1 MKNILF
7 ATRKSNGVPM
17 LKSTLP
23 IILFSMFPGVASI
36 AATESATP
44 ENPLVSMVTQQNKK
58 VSGVVYDTN
67 GDPAIGANV
76 IVKGT
81 TNGTITDM
89 DGKYTLEVPANAIL
103 QISYIGYNTQEI
115 PVGNKTTINV
125 NLKEDTQALDEVV
138 VVAYGTQKARSV
150 TGAMSKLDASELS
163 DMPVS
168 QIGEKLQG
176 KFSGVQI
183 NQANGE
189 PNGGLVIR
197 VRGAASING
206 GNEPLVVIDGFPT
219 TSGLASISPDEIENI
234 TVLKDAASASLY
246 GSRAANGVILV
257 TTKSAKGVSAGK
269 PRIDFSA
276 YFGIDKV
283 SNQGRP
289 DLMNAQ
295 EFAQFKKEYYE
306 DQALYEGY
314 TGGVPECYQNPQAV
328 GKGTDWFD
336 VLLQDA
342 ITQNYNLGLSAAGE
356 KFKSAVNI
364 NYNAKEGVI
373 LNTYS
378 NRFAARANN
387 VYEASDRVSFGLN
400 VSGSYTI
407 GQLTDG
413 LGGGR
418 NIIGSAMLMDPQ
430 LKYKNDDG
438 TYPIAYTQPGMFAN
452 ANYYLVLTQRQNPS
466 KTLRGTVNAYTGI
479 KIIDGLKYR
488 LSANADLENNSR
500 SNWIPST
507 ANGGMFSAPPQPAK
521 GSYHTSN
528 YVNWLLENTLTYN
541 KTIANDHNLDILVGY
556 TTQKNTQENARI
568 DASDYPDDEL
578 PWFGTAIT
586 RTGNSDADKWG
597 SWAMISYLGR
607 LNYDYKEKYILSVAF
622 RRDGCSRFGSNA
634 KFANFPSVS
643 VGWIASDEPFMEKY
657 DKVSHLK
664 LRGSYGLVGN
674 YNIGNYT
681 YLASVGSYNYV
692 TDGAI
697 TAGRALS
704 RIGNNELTWET
715 TKQMD
720 FGVDLGLFNDR
731 VFLVYDY
738 YRKYT
743 DGLLYQIDIPYSS
756 GFSDIQSNIGEFH
769 FWGHEISLETKNMVG
784 AFKWNTKIN
793 VSIDRNKA
801 AKLGTNDT
809 PIGGNQNQED
819 YNRTAVGKPLGMFYG
834 YIYDGVFMTEAEYE
848 AGPKH
853 ASSMVGTVRMKD
865 LNGDNKIDMDDRTF
879 IGNPNPDFTFGITNE
894 FSWRDFDASLLLTGS
909 VGNDIIDG
917 TLEWTENID
926 GVFNVLKG
934 VANRWRS
941 LDNPGD
947 GQVPRT
953 RTGTTELFRYNN
965 SRWVSNGSYLRVK
978 NLTIGYTVPIKK
990 NPYIKG
996 LRVYASGQNLL
1007 TWTGYKGMNPEVSS
1021 RGASGLYQ
1029 GVDITAYPVA
1039 RTFSLGVN
1047 VKF

>member
-466 KTLRGTVNAYTGI
+466 KTLRGTVNAYTDI

-607 LNYDYKEKYILSVAF
+607 LNYDYKEKYILSVP
-622 RRDGCSRFGSNA
+622 D
-634 KFANFPSVS
+634 SVRTQNS
-643 VGWIASDEPFMEKY
+643 PTSHPF
-657 DKVSHLK
+657 L
-664 LRGSYGLVGN
+664 
-674 YNIGNYT
+674 
-681 YLASVGSYNYV
+681 
-692 TDGAI
+692 
-697 TAGRALS
+697 
-704 RIGNNELTWET
+704 
-715 TKQMD
+715 
-720 FGVDLGLFNDR
+720 
-731 VFLVYDY
+731 
-738 YRKYT
+738 
-743 DGLLYQIDIPYSS
+743 
-756 GFSDIQSNIGEFH
+756 
-769 FWGHEISLETKNMVG
+769 
-784 AFKWNTKIN
+784 
-793 VSIDRNKA
+793 
-801 AKLGTNDT
+801 
-809 PIGGNQNQED
+809 
-819 YNRTAVGKPLGMFYG
+819 
-834 YIYDGVFMTEAEYE
+834 
-848 AGPKH
+848 
-853 ASSMVGTVRMKD
+853 
-865 LNGDNKIDMDDRTF
+865 
-879 IGNPNPDFTFGITNE
+879 
-894 FSWRDFDASLLLTGS
+894 
-909 VGNDIIDG
+909 
-917 TLEWTENID
+917 
-926 GVFNVLKG
+926 
-934 VANRWRS
+934 
-941 LDNPGD
+941 
-947 GQVPRT
+947 
-953 RTGTTELFRYNN
+953 
-965 SRWVSNGSYLRVK
+965 
-978 NLTIGYTVPIKK
+978 
-990 NPYIKG
+990 
-996 LRVYASGQNLL
+996 
-1007 TWTGYKGMNPEVSS
+1007 
-1021 RGASGLYQ
+1021 
-1029 GVDITAYPVA
+1029 
-1039 RTFSLGVN
+1039 
-1047 VKF
+1047 

>member
-23 IILFSMFPGVASI
+23 IILFSMFPGIASI
-36 AATESATP
+36 AAMESATP
-44 ENPLVSMVTQQNKK
+44 DNPLVSMVTQQNKK

-400 VSGSYTI
+400 VSGSYII

-466 KTLRGTVNAYTGI
+466 KTLRGTVNAYTDI

-556 TTQKNTQENARI
+556 TTQKTHR
-568 DASDYPDDEL
+568 
-578 PWFGTAIT
+578 
-586 RTGNSDADKWG
+586 RTPESTPLTIR
-597 SWAMISYLGR
+597 MM
-607 LNYDYKEKYILSVAF
+607 
-622 RRDGCSRFGSNA
+622 
-634 KFANFPSVS
+634 NF
-643 VGWIASDEPFMEKY
+643 
-657 DKVSHLK
+657 
-664 LRGSYGLVGN
+664 
-674 YNIGNYT
+674 
-681 YLASVGSYNYV
+681 
-692 TDGAI
+692 
-697 TAGRALS
+697 
-704 RIGNNELTWET
+704 
-715 TKQMD
+715 
-720 FGVDLGLFNDR
+720 LGLE
-731 VFLVYDY
+731 
-738 YRKYT
+738 
-743 DGLLYQIDIPYSS
+743 P
-756 GFSDIQSNIGEFH
+756 QSRE
-769 FWGHEISLETKNMVG
+769 LETP
-784 AFKWNTKIN
+784 T
-793 VSIDRNKA
+793 
-801 AKLGTNDT
+801 LTN
-809 PIGGNQNQED
+809 
-819 YNRTAVGKPLGMFYG
+819 
-834 YIYDGVFMTEAEYE
+834 GV
-848 AGPKH
+848 AGP
-853 ASSMVGTVRMKD
+853 
-865 LNGDNKIDMDDRTF
+865 
-879 IGNPNPDFTFGITNE
+879 
-894 FSWRDFDASLLLTGS
+894 
-909 VGNDIIDG
+909 
-917 TLEWTENID
+917 
-926 GVFNVLKG
+926 
-934 VANRWRS
+934 
-941 LDNPGD
+941 
-947 GQVPRT
+947 
-953 RTGTTELFRYNN
+953 
-965 SRWVSNGSYLRVK
+965 
-978 NLTIGYTVPIKK
+978 
-990 NPYIKG
+990 
-996 LRVYASGQNLL
+996 
-1007 TWTGYKGMNPEVSS
+1007 
-1021 RGASGLYQ
+1021 
-1029 GVDITAYPVA
+1029 
-1039 RTFSLGVN
+1039 
-1047 VKF
+1047 

>member
-23 IILFSMFPGVASI
+23 IILFSMFPGIASI
-36 AATESATP
+36 AAMESATP
-44 ENPLVSMVTQQNKK
+44 DNPLVSMVTQQNKK

-400 VSGSYTI
+400 VSGSYII

-466 KTLRGTVNAYTGI
+466 KTLRGTVNAYTDI

-681 YLASVGSYNYV
+681 YLASIGSYNYV
-692 TDGAI
+692 TDGSI

-743 DGLLYQIDIPYSS
+743 DGLLYQINIPYSS

-809 PIGGNQNQED
+809 PIGGNQNQGD

-941 LDNPGD
+941 SENPGD

-990 NPYIKG
+990 NPYVKG

>member
-23 IILFSMFPGVASI
+23 IILFSMFPGIASI
-36 AATESATP
+36 AAMESATP
-44 ENPLVSMVTQQNKK
+44 DNPLVSMVTQQNKK

-400 VSGSYTI
+400 VSGSYTV

-466 KTLRGTVNAYTGI
+466 KTFRGTVNAYTDI

-488 LSANADLENNSR
+488 LSANADLANNSR

-681 YLASVGSYNYV
+681 YLASIGSYNYV
-692 TDGAI
+692 TDGSI

-743 DGLLYQIDIPYSS
+743 DGLLYQINIPYSS

-941 LDNPGD
+941 LENPGD

-990 NPYIKG
+990 NPYVKG

>member
-23 IILFSMFPGVASI
+23 IILFSMFPGIASI
-36 AATESATP
+36 AAMESATP
-44 ENPLVSMVTQQNKK
+44 DNPLVSMVTQQNKK

-400 VSGSYTI
+400 VSGSYII

-466 KTLRGTVNAYTGI
+466 KTLRGTVNAYTDI

-681 YLASVGSYNYV
+681 YLASIGSYNYV
-692 TDGAI
+692 TDGSI

-743 DGLLYQIDIPYSS
+743 DGLLYQINIPYSS

-941 LDNPGD
+941 LENPGD

-965 SRWVSNGSYLRVK
+965 SRWVSNGSYLRIK

-990 NPYIKG
+990 NPYVKG

>member
-44 ENPLVSMVTQQNKK
+44 DNPLVSMVTQQNKK
-58 VSGVVYDTN
+58 VSGIVYDTN

-150 TGAMSKLDASELS
+150 TGSMSKLDASELS

-219 TSGLASISPDEIENI
+219 TSSLASISPDEIENI

-269 PRIDFSA
+269 PHIDFSA

-314 TGGVPECYQNPQAV
+314 TGGVPECYQNPQAI

-336 VLLQDA
+336 ILLQDA

-418 NIIGSAMLMDPQ
+418 YIIGSAMLMDPQ

-452 ANYYLVLTQRQNPS
+452 PNYYLVLTQRQNPS
-466 KTLRGTVNAYTGI
+466 KTFRGTINAYTDI

-488 LSANADLENNSR
+488 LSANADLANNSR

-507 ANGGMFSAPPQPAK
+507 ANGAMFSAPPQPAT

-578 PWFGTAIT
+578 PWFGAAIT

-597 SWAMISYLGR
+597 SWAMISYLWHSAGMVVLDLVR
-607 LNYDYKEKYILSVAF
+607 TQNSPT
-622 RRDGCSRFGSNA
+622 SH
-634 KFANFPSVS
+634 
-643 VGWIASDEPFMEKY
+643 PF
-657 DKVSHLK
+657 L
-664 LRGSYGLVGN
+664 
-674 YNIGNYT
+674 
-681 YLASVGSYNYV
+681 
-692 TDGAI
+692 
-697 TAGRALS
+697 
-704 RIGNNELTWET
+704 
-715 TKQMD
+715 
-720 FGVDLGLFNDR
+720 
-731 VFLVYDY
+731 
-738 YRKYT
+738 
-743 DGLLYQIDIPYSS
+743 
-756 GFSDIQSNIGEFH
+756 
-769 FWGHEISLETKNMVG
+769 
-784 AFKWNTKIN
+784 
-793 VSIDRNKA
+793 
-801 AKLGTNDT
+801 
-809 PIGGNQNQED
+809 
-819 YNRTAVGKPLGMFYG
+819 
-834 YIYDGVFMTEAEYE
+834 
-848 AGPKH
+848 
-853 ASSMVGTVRMKD
+853 
-865 LNGDNKIDMDDRTF
+865 
-879 IGNPNPDFTFGITNE
+879 
-894 FSWRDFDASLLLTGS
+894 
-909 VGNDIIDG
+909 
-917 TLEWTENID
+917 
-926 GVFNVLKG
+926 
-934 VANRWRS
+934 
-941 LDNPGD
+941 
-947 GQVPRT
+947 
-953 RTGTTELFRYNN
+953 
-965 SRWVSNGSYLRVK
+965 
-978 NLTIGYTVPIKK
+978 
-990 NPYIKG
+990 
-996 LRVYASGQNLL
+996 
-1007 TWTGYKGMNPEVSS
+1007 
-1021 RGASGLYQ
+1021 
-1029 GVDITAYPVA
+1029 
-1039 RTFSLGVN
+1039 
-1047 VKF
+1047 

>member
-23 IILFSMFPGVASI
+23 IILFSMFPGIASI
-36 AATESATP
+36 AAMESATP
-44 ENPLVSMVTQQNKK
+44 DNPLVSMVTQQNKK

-418 NIIGSAMLMDPQ
+418 YIIGSAMLMDPQ

-466 KTLRGTVNAYTGI
+466 KTLRGTVNAYTDI

-681 YLASVGSYNYV
+681 YLASIGSYNYV
-692 TDGAI
+692 TDGSI

-743 DGLLYQIDIPYSS
+743 DGLLYQINIPYSS

-941 LDNPGD
+941 SENPGD

-990 NPYIKG
+990 NPYVKG

>member
-23 IILFSMFPGVASI
+23 IILFSMFPGIASI

-44 ENPLVSMVTQQNKK
+44 DNPLVSMVTQQNKK

-400 VSGSYTI
+400 VSGSYII

-466 KTLRGTVNAYTGI
+466 KTLRGTVNAYTDI

-681 YLASVGSYNYV
+681 YLASIGSYNYV
-692 TDGAI
+692 TDGSI

-743 DGLLYQIDIPYSS
+743 DGLLYQINIPYSS

-801 AKLGTNDT
+801 AQLGTNDT

-941 LDNPGD
+941 LENPGD

-965 SRWVSNGSYLRVK
+965 SRWVSNGSYLRIK

-990 NPYIKG
+990 NPYVKG

>member
-23 IILFSMFPGVASI
+23 IILFSMFPGIASI

-44 ENPLVSMVTQQNKK
+44 DNPLVSMVTQQNKK

-283 SNQGRP
+283 SHQGRP

-400 VSGSYTI
+400 VSGSYII

-466 KTLRGTVNAYTGI
+466 KTLRGTVNAYTDI

-681 YLASVGSYNYV
+681 YLASIGSYNYV
-692 TDGAI
+692 TDGSI

-704 RIGNNELTWET
+704 HIGNNELTWET

-743 DGLLYQIDIPYSS
+743 DGLLYQINIPYSS

-941 LDNPGD
+941 LENPGD

-965 SRWVSNGSYLRVK
+965 SRWVSNGSYLRIK

-990 NPYIKG
+990 NPYVKG

>member
-7 ATRKSNGVPM
+7 TTRKNNGVPM

-23 IILFSMFPGVASI
+23 IILFSMFPGIAGI
-36 AATESATP
+36 AATESATLD
-44 ENPLVSMVTQQNKK
+44 NPLVSTVTQQNKK

-115 PVGNKTTINV
+115 PIGNKTTINI

-150 TGAMSKLDASELS
+150 TGSMSKLDASELS

-269 PRIDFSA
+269 PHIDFSA

-314 TGGVPECYQNPQAV
+314 TGGVPECYQNPQAI

-336 VLLQDA
+336 ILLQDA

-364 NYNAKEGVI
+364 NYNAKEGII

-418 NIIGSAMLMDPQ
+418 YIIGSAMLMDPQ

-452 ANYYLVLTQRQNPS
+452 PNYYLFC
-466 KTLRGTVNAYTGI
+466 
-479 KIIDGLKYR
+479 
-488 LSANADLENNSR
+488 SASES
-500 SNWIPST
+500 
-507 ANGGMFSAPPQPAK
+507 F
-521 GSYHTSN
+521 
-528 YVNWLLENTLTYN
+528 
-541 KTIANDHNLDILVGY
+541 
-556 TTQKNTQENARI
+556 
-568 DASDYPDDEL
+568 
-578 PWFGTAIT
+578 
-586 RTGNSDADKWG
+586 
-597 SWAMISYLGR
+597 
-607 LNYDYKEKYILSVAF
+607 
-622 RRDGCSRFGSNA
+622 
-634 KFANFPSVS
+634 
-643 VGWIASDEPFMEKY
+643 
-657 DKVSHLK
+657 
-664 LRGSYGLVGN
+664 
-674 YNIGNYT
+674 
-681 YLASVGSYNYV
+681 
-692 TDGAI
+692 
-697 TAGRALS
+697 
-704 RIGNNELTWET
+704 
-715 TKQMD
+715 
-720 FGVDLGLFNDR
+720 
-731 VFLVYDY
+731 
-738 YRKYT
+738 
-743 DGLLYQIDIPYSS
+743 
-756 GFSDIQSNIGEFH
+756 
-769 FWGHEISLETKNMVG
+769 
-784 AFKWNTKIN
+784 
-793 VSIDRNKA
+793 
-801 AKLGTNDT
+801 
-809 PIGGNQNQED
+809 
-819 YNRTAVGKPLGMFYG
+819 
-834 YIYDGVFMTEAEYE
+834 
-848 AGPKH
+848 
-853 ASSMVGTVRMKD
+853 
-865 LNGDNKIDMDDRTF
+865 
-879 IGNPNPDFTFGITNE
+879 
-894 FSWRDFDASLLLTGS
+894 
-909 VGNDIIDG
+909 
-917 TLEWTENID
+917 
-926 GVFNVLKG
+926 
-934 VANRWRS
+934 
-941 LDNPGD
+941 
-947 GQVPRT
+947 
-953 RTGTTELFRYNN
+953 
-965 SRWVSNGSYLRVK
+965 
-978 NLTIGYTVPIKK
+978 
-990 NPYIKG
+990 
-996 LRVYASGQNLL
+996 
-1007 TWTGYKGMNPEVSS
+1007 
-1021 RGASGLYQ
+1021 
-1029 GVDITAYPVA
+1029 
-1039 RTFSLGVN
+1039 
-1047 VKF
+1047 

>member
-1 MKNILF
+1 
-7 ATRKSNGVPM
+7 
-17 LKSTLP
+17 
-23 IILFSMFPGVASI
+23 
-36 AATESATP
+36 
-44 ENPLVSMVTQQNKK
+44 
-58 VSGVVYDTN
+58 
-67 GDPAIGANV
+67 
-76 IVKGT
+76 
-81 TNGTITDM
+81 M

-150 TGAMSKLDASELS
+150 TGSMSKLDASELS

-219 TSGLASISPDEIENI
+219 TSSLASISPDEIENI

-269 PRIDFSA
+269 PHIDFSA

-314 TGGVPECYQNPQAV
+314 TGGVPECYQNPQAI

-336 VLLQDA
+336 ILLQDA

-418 NIIGSAMLMDPQ
+418 YIIGSAMLMDPQ

-452 ANYYLVLTQRQNPS
+452 PNYYLVLTQRQNPS
-466 KTLRGTVNAYTGI
+466 KTFRGTINAYTDI

-488 LSANADLENNSR
+488 LSANADLANNSR

-507 ANGGMFSAPPQPAK
+507 ANGAMFSAPPQPAT

-578 PWFGTAIT
+578 PWFGAAIT

-692 TDGAI
+692 TDGSI

-738 YRKYT
+738 YRKWT

-756 GFSDIQSNIGEFH
+756 GFSNIQSNIGEFH

-784 AFKWNTKIN
+784 AFKWNTQIN

-809 PIGGNQNQED
+809 PIGGFNNQED

-834 YIYDGVFMTEAEYE
+834 YVYDGVFMTEAEYE

-865 LNGDNKIDMDDRTF
+865 LNGDNKIDMDDRTY

-894 FSWRDFDASLLLTGS
+894 FSWRNFDASLLLTGS

-926 GVFNVLKG
+926 GVFNVHKG

-941 LDNPGD
+941 VDNPGD

-953 RTGTTELFRYNN
+953 RTGTTELFRYTN

-978 NLTIGYTVPIKK
+978 NLTVGYTIPIKK
-990 NPYIKG
+990 NPYVKG
-996 LRVYASGQNLL
+996 LRIYASGQNLL
-1007 TWTGYKGMNPEVSS
+1007 TWTGYKGMNPEVSGK
-1021 RGASGLYQ
+1021 GASGLYQ
-1029 GVDITAYPVA
+1029 GVDNTAYPVA

>member
-23 IILFSMFPGVASI
+23 IILFSMFPGIASI

-44 ENPLVSMVTQQNKK
+44 DNPLVSMVTQQNKK

-400 VSGSYTI
+400 VSGSYII

-466 KTLRGTVNAYTGI
+466 KTLRGTVNAYTDI

-681 YLASVGSYNYV
+681 YLASIGSYNYV
-692 TDGAI
+692 TDGSI

-743 DGLLYQIDIPYSS
+743 DGLLYQINIPYSS

-926 GVFNVLKG
+926 GVFNILKG

-941 LDNPGD
+941 LENPGD

-965 SRWVSNGSYLRVK
+965 SRWVSNGSYLRIK

-990 NPYIKG
+990 NPYVKG

>member
-7 ATRKSNGVPM
+7 TTRKSNGVPM

-23 IILFSMFPGVASI
+23 IILFSMFPGIASI
-36 AATESATP
+36 AATESATSD
-44 ENPLVSMVTQQNKK
+44 NPLVSTVTQQNKK
-58 VSGVVYDTN
+58 VSGIVYDTN

-269 PRIDFSA
+269 PHIDFSA

-400 VSGSYTI
+400 VSGSYTV

-413 LGGGR
+413 LGSGR

-466 KTLRGTVNAYTGI
+466 KTFRGTVNAYTDI

-488 LSANADLENNSR
+488 LSANADLANNSR

-507 ANGGMFSAPPQPAK
+507 ANGGMFSAPPQPAR

-541 KTIANDHNLDILVGY
+541 KTIANDHNFDILVGY

-586 RTGNSDADKWG
+586 RTGNSDAGSWG

-622 RRDGCSRFGSNA
+622 RRDGCSRFGSKA

-681 YLASVGSYNYV
+681 YLASIGSYNYV
-692 TDGAI
+692 TDGSI

-743 DGLLYQIDIPYSS
+743 DGLLYQINIPYSS

-853 ASSMVGTVRMKD
+853 TSSMVGTVRMKD

-926 GVFNVLKG
+926 GVFNVLKD

-941 LDNPGD
+941 LENPGN

-990 NPYIKG
+990 NPYVKG

>member
-23 IILFSMFPGVASI
+23 IILFSMFPGIASI
-36 AATESATP
+36 AAMESATP
-44 ENPLVSMVTQQNKK
+44 DNPLVSMVTQQNKK

-400 VSGSYTI
+400 VSGSYII

-466 KTLRGTVNAYTGI
+466 KTLRGTVNAYTDI

-568 DASDYPDDEL
+568 DSSDYPDDEL

-681 YLASVGSYNYV
+681 YLASIGSYNYV
-692 TDGAI
+692 TDGSI

-743 DGLLYQIDIPYSS
+743 DGLLYQINIPYSS

-941 LDNPGD
+941 LENPGD

-990 NPYIKG
+990 NPYVKG

>member
-306 DQALYEGY
+306 DQVLYEGY

-466 KTLRGTVNAYTGI
+466 KTLRGTVNAYTDI

-568 DASDYPDDEL
+568 DTSDYPDDEL

>member
-23 IILFSMFPGVASI
+23 IILFSMFPGIASI

-44 ENPLVSMVTQQNKK
+44 DNPLVSMVTQQNKK

-283 SNQGRP
+283 SHQGRP

-400 VSGSYTI
+400 VSGSYII

-466 KTLRGTVNAYTGI
+466 KTLRGTVNAYTDI

-681 YLASVGSYNYV
+681 YLASIGSYNYV
-692 TDGAI
+692 TDGSF

-743 DGLLYQIDIPYSS
+743 DGLLYQINIPYSS

-941 LDNPGD
+941 LENPGD

-965 SRWVSNGSYLRVK
+965 SRWVSNGSYLRIK

-990 NPYIKG
+990 NPYVKG

>member
-7 ATRKSNGVPM
+7 TTRKSNGVPM

-23 IILFSMFPGVASI
+23 IILFSMFPGIASI
-36 AATESATP
+36 AATESATSD
-44 ENPLVSMVTQQNKK
+44 NPLVSTVTQQNKK
-58 VSGVVYDTN
+58 VSGIVYDTN

-269 PRIDFSA
+269 PHIDFSA

-400 VSGSYTI
+400 VSGSYTV

-413 LGGGR
+413 LGSGR

-466 KTLRGTVNAYTGI
+466 KTFRGTVNAYTDI

-488 LSANADLENNSR
+488 LSANADLANNSR

-507 ANGGMFSAPPQPAK
+507 ANGGMFSAPPQPAR

-541 KTIANDHNLDILVGY
+541 KTIANDHNFDILVGY

-586 RTGNSDADKWG
+586 RTGNSDAGSWG

-607 LNYDYKEKYILSVAF
+607 LNYYYKEKYILSVAF
-622 RRDGCSRFGSNA
+622 RRDGCSRFGSKA

-681 YLASVGSYNYV
+681 YLASIGSYNYV
-692 TDGAI
+692 TDGSI

-743 DGLLYQIDIPYSS
+743 DGLLYQINIPYSS

-853 ASSMVGTVRMKD
+853 TSSMVGTVRMKD

-926 GVFNVLKG
+926 GVFNVLKD

-941 LDNPGD
+941 LENPGN

-990 NPYIKG
+990 NPYVKG

>member
-23 IILFSMFPGVASI
+23 IILFSMFPGIASI
-36 AATESATP
+36 AAMESATP
-44 ENPLVSMVTQQNKK
+44 DNPLVSMVTQQNKK

-400 VSGSYTI
+400 VSGSYII

-466 KTLRGTVNAYTGI
+466 KTLRGTVNAYTDI

-488 LSANADLENNSR
+488 LNANADLENNSR

-681 YLASVGSYNYV
+681 YLASIGSYNYV
-692 TDGAI
+692 TDGSI

-743 DGLLYQIDIPYSS
+743 DGLLYQINIPYSS

-941 LDNPGD
+941 SENPGD

-990 NPYIKG
+990 NPYVKG

>member
-23 IILFSMFPGVASI
+23 IILFSMFPGIASI
-36 AATESATP
+36 AATESTTP
-44 ENPLVSMVTQQNKK
+44 DNPLVSMVTQQNKK

-257 TTKSAKGVSAGK
+257 TTKSTKGVSAGK

-400 VSGSYTI
+400 VSGSYTV

-466 KTLRGTVNAYTGI
+466 KTFRGTVNAYTDI

-488 LSANADLENNSR
+488 LSANADLANNSR

-681 YLASVGSYNYV
+681 YLASIGSYNYV
-692 TDGAI
+692 TDGSI

-743 DGLLYQIDIPYSS
+743 DGLLYQINIPYSS

-853 ASSMVGTVRMKD
+853 TSSMVGTVRMKD

-941 LDNPGD
+941 LENPGD

-990 NPYIKG
+990 NPYVKG

>member
-23 IILFSMFPGVASI
+23 IILFSMFPGVARI

-44 ENPLVSMVTQQNKK
+44 DNPLVSMVTQQNKK
-58 VSGVVYDTN
+58 VSGIVYDTN

-150 TGAMSKLDASELS
+150 TGSMSKLDASELS

-219 TSGLASISPDEIENI
+219 TSSLASISPDEIENI

-269 PRIDFSA
+269 PHIDFSA

-314 TGGVPECYQNPQAV
+314 TGGVPECYQNPQAI

-336 VLLQDA
+336 ILLQDA

-418 NIIGSAMLMDPQ
+418 YIIGSAMLMDPQ

-452 ANYYLVLTQRQNPS
+452 PNYYLVLTQRQNPS
-466 KTLRGTVNAYTGI
+466 KTFRGTINAYTDI

-488 LSANADLENNSR
+488 LSANADLANNSR

-507 ANGGMFSAPPQPAK
+507 ANGAMFSAPPQPAT

-578 PWFGTAIT
+578 PWFGAAIT

-692 TDGAI
+692 TDGSI

-738 YRKYT
+738 YRKWT

-756 GFSDIQSNIGEFH
+756 GFSNIQSNIGEFH

-784 AFKWNTKIN
+784 AFKWNTQIN

-801 AKLGTNDT
+801 AKLGQT
-809 PIGGNQNQED
+809 IL
-819 YNRTAVGKPLGMFYG
+819 PL
-834 YIYDGVFMTEAEYE
+834 EASTI
-848 AGPKH
+848 K
-853 ASSMVGTVRMKD
+853 
-865 LNGDNKIDMDDRTF
+865 KIT
-879 IGNPNPDFTFGITNE
+879 
-894 FSWRDFDASLLLTGS
+894 
-909 VGNDIIDG
+909 
-917 TLEWTENID
+917 
-926 GVFNVLKG
+926 
-934 VANRWRS
+934 
-941 LDNPGD
+941 
-947 GQVPRT
+947 
-953 RTGTTELFRYNN
+953 
-965 SRWVSNGSYLRVK
+965 
-978 NLTIGYTVPIKK
+978 TVP
-990 NPYIKG
+990 
-996 LRVYASGQNLL
+996 L
-1007 TWTGYKGMNPEVSS
+1007 
-1021 RGASGLYQ
+1021 
-1029 GVDITAYPVA
+1029 
-1039 RTFSLGVN
+1039 
-1047 VKF
+1047 

>member
-23 IILFSMFPGVASI
+23 IILFSMFPGIASI
-36 AATESATP
+36 AAMESATP
-44 ENPLVSMVTQQNKK
+44 DNPLVSMVTQQNKK

-400 VSGSYTI
+400 VSGSYII

-466 KTLRGTVNAYTGI
+466 KTLRGTVNAYTDI

-681 YLASVGSYNYV
+681 YLASIGSYNYV
-692 TDGAI
+692 TDGSI

-743 DGLLYQIDIPYSS
+743 DGLLYQINIPYSS

-941 LDNPGD
+941 LENPGD

-990 NPYIKG
+990 NPYVKG

>member
-7 ATRKSNGVPM
+7 TTRKNNGVPM

-23 IILFSMFPGVASI
+23 IILFSMFPGIAGI
-36 AATESATP
+36 AATESATLD
-44 ENPLVSMVTQQNKK
+44 NPLVSTVTQQNKK

-115 PVGNKTTINV
+115 PIGNKTTINI

-150 TGAMSKLDASELS
+150 TGSMSKLDASELS

-269 PRIDFSA
+269 PHIDFSA

-314 TGGVPECYQNPQAV
+314 TGGVPECYQNPQAI

-336 VLLQDA
+336 ILLQDA

-364 NYNAKEGVI
+364 NYNAKEGII

-418 NIIGSAMLMDPQ
+418 YIIGSAMLMDPQ

-452 ANYYLVLTQRQNPS
+452 PNYYLVLTQRQNPS
-466 KTLRGTVNAYTGI
+466 KTFRGTVNAYTDI

-488 LSANADLENNSR
+488 LSANADLANNSR

-507 ANGGMFSAPPQPAK
+507 ANGAMFSAPPQPAT

-578 PWFGTAIT
+578 PWFGAAIT

-692 TDGAI
+692 TDGSI

-738 YRKYT
+738 YRKWT

-756 GFSDIQSNIGEFH
+756 GFSNIQSNIGEFH

-784 AFKWNTKIN
+784 AFKWNTQIN

-809 PIGGNQNQED
+809 PIGGFNNQED

-834 YIYDGVFMTEAEYE
+834 YVYDGVFMTEAEYE

-865 LNGDNKIDMDDRTF
+865 LNGDNKIDMDDRTY

-894 FSWRDFDASLLLTGS
+894 FSWRNFDASLLLTGS

-926 GVFNVLKG
+926 GVFNVHKG

-941 LDNPGD
+941 VDNPGD

-953 RTGTTELFRYNN
+953 RTGTTELFRYTN

-978 NLTIGYTVPIKK
+978 NLTVGYTIPIKK
-990 NPYIKG
+990 NPYVKG
-996 LRVYASGQNLL
+996 LCIYASGQNLL
-1007 TWTGYKGMNPEVSS
+1007 TWTGYKGMNPEVSGK
-1021 RGASGLYQ
+1021 GASGLYQ
-1029 GVDITAYPVA
+1029 GVDNTAYPVA

>member
-7 ATRKSNGVPM
+7 TTRKSNGVPM

-23 IILFSMFPGVASI
+23 IILFSMFPGIASI
-36 AATESATP
+36 AATESATSD
-44 ENPLVSMVTQQNKK
+44 NPLVSTVTQQNKK
-58 VSGVVYDTN
+58 VSGIVYDTN

-400 VSGSYTI
+400 ISGSYTV

-413 LGGGR
+413 LGSGR

-466 KTLRGTVNAYTGI
+466 KTFRGTVNAYTDI

-488 LSANADLENNSR
+488 LSANADLANNSR

-507 ANGGMFSAPPQPAK
+507 ANGGMFSAPPQPAR

-541 KTIANDHNLDILVGY
+541 KTIANDHNFDILVGY

-586 RTGNSDADKWG
+586 RTGNSNAGSWG

-622 RRDGCSRFGSNA
+622 RRDGCSRFGSKA

-681 YLASVGSYNYV
+681 YLASIGSYNYV
-692 TDGAI
+692 TDGSI

-743 DGLLYQIDIPYSS
+743 DGLLYQINIPYSS

-853 ASSMVGTVRMKD
+853 TSSMVGTVRMKD

-926 GVFNVLKG
+926 GVFNVLKD

-941 LDNPGD
+941 LENPGN

-990 NPYIKG
+990 NPYVKG

>member
-44 ENPLVSMVTQQNKK
+44 DNPLVSMVTQQNKK
-58 VSGVVYDTN
+58 VSGIVYDTN

-150 TGAMSKLDASELS
+150 TGSMSKLDASELS

-219 TSGLASISPDEIENI
+219 TSSLASISPDEIENI

-269 PRIDFSA
+269 PHIDFSA

-314 TGGVPECYQNPQAV
+314 TGGVPECYQNPQAI

-336 VLLQDA
+336 ILLQDA

-418 NIIGSAMLMDPQ
+418 YIIGSAMLMDPQ

-452 ANYYLVLTQRQNPS
+452 PNYYLVLTQRQNPS
-466 KTLRGTVNAYTGI
+466 KTFRGTINAYTDI

-488 LSANADLENNSR
+488 LSANADLANNSR

-507 ANGGMFSAPPQPAK
+507 ANGAMFSAPPQPAT

-541 KTIANDHNLDILVGY
+541 AGFDFTMWNGVLGM
-556 TTQKNTQENARI
+556 EF
-568 DASDYPDDEL
+568 DAFY
-578 PWFGTAIT
+578 
-586 RTGNSDADKWG
+586 
-597 SWAMISYLGR
+597 
-607 LNYDYKEKYILSVAF
+607 
-622 RRDGCSRFGSNA
+622 
-634 KFANFPSVS
+634 
-643 VGWIASDEPFMEKY
+643 
-657 DKVSHLK
+657 
-664 LRGSYGLVGN
+664 
-674 YNIGNYT
+674 NYT
-681 YLASVGSYNYV
+681 YDILTAMGGDYPPSMGGYYYTYANYNKVDSKGVEITVSHRNKLNLAGKPFSYGASFNLTFARNRYLRYPDSPNTVEWRKRTGRSVDASVV
-692 TDGAI
+692 WVA
-697 TAGRALS
+697 
-704 RIGNNELTWET
+704 E
-715 TKQMD
+715 
-720 FGVDLGLFNDR
+720 GLFRSEEEIDNSAWYGTRPNVGDI
-731 VFLVYDY
+731 
-738 YRKYT
+738 KY
-743 DGLLYQIDIPYSS
+743 
-756 GFSDIQSNIGEFH
+756 
-769 FWGHEISLETKNMVG
+769 
-784 AFKWNTKIN
+784 
-793 VSIDRNKA
+793 
-801 AKLGTNDT
+801 
-809 PIGGNQNQED
+809 
-819 YNRTAVGKPLGMFYG
+819 
-834 YIYDGVFMTEAEYE
+834 
-848 AGPKH
+848 
-853 ASSMVGTVRMKD
+853 KD
-865 LNGDNKIDMDDRTF
+865 LNGDGKIDEDDRTRVGRGNRPELTYGLNLNCAWNGF
-879 IGNPNPDFTFGITNE
+879 DLSAQFTGGALFDVSLTGTYYNGYDDNTVWTQAFKEGANSPLYLVQNAYTTENPNGTFPRLTLGNQGHGGDNGLASTFWLRNGRYLRLKSAQLGYTFPKKWMSPVGIQNLRIYVEGSNLFTISGLPDGIDPESPGVNNGYYPQQRTIMGGIT
-894 FSWRDFDASLLLTGS
+894 LT
-909 VGNDIIDG
+909 
-917 TLEWTENID
+917 
-926 GVFNVLKG
+926 F
-934 VANRWRS
+934 
-941 LDNPGD
+941 
-947 GQVPRT
+947 
-953 RTGTTELFRYNN
+953 
-965 SRWVSNGSYLRVK
+965 
-978 NLTIGYTVPIKK
+978 
-990 NPYIKG
+990 
-996 LRVYASGQNLL
+996 
-1007 TWTGYKGMNPEVSS
+1007 
-1021 RGASGLYQ
+1021 
-1029 GVDITAYPVA
+1029 
-1039 RTFSLGVN
+1039 
-1047 VKF
+1047 

>member
-44 ENPLVSMVTQQNKK
+44 DNPLVSMVTQQNKK
-58 VSGVVYDTN
+58 VSGIVYDTN

-150 TGAMSKLDASELS
+150 TGSMSKLDASELS

-219 TSGLASISPDEIENI
+219 TSSLASISPDEIENI

-269 PRIDFSA
+269 PHIDFSA

-314 TGGVPECYQNPQAV
+314 TGGVPECYQNPQAI

-336 VLLQDA
+336 ILLQDA

-418 NIIGSAMLMDPQ
+418 YIIGSAMLMDPQ

-452 ANYYLVLTQRQNPS
+452 PNYYLVLTQRQNPS
-466 KTLRGTVNAYTGI
+466 KTFRGTINAYTDI

-488 LSANADLENNSR
+488 LSANADLANNSR

-507 ANGGMFSAPPQPAK
+507 ANGAMFSAPPQPAT

-578 PWFGTAIT
+578 P
-586 RTGNSDADKWG
+586 
-597 SWAMISYLGR
+597 
-607 LNYDYKEKYILSVAF
+607 LSL
-622 RRDGCSRFGSNA
+622 
-634 KFANFPSVS
+634 
-643 VGWIASDEPFMEKY
+643 I
-657 DKVSHLK
+657 H
-664 LRGSYGLVGN
+664 
-674 YNIGNYT
+674 I
-681 YLASVGSYNYV
+681 
-692 TDGAI
+692 
-697 TAGRALS
+697 
-704 RIGNNELTWET
+704 
-715 TKQMD
+715 
-720 FGVDLGLFNDR
+720 
-731 VFLVYDY
+731 
-738 YRKYT
+738 
-743 DGLLYQIDIPYSS
+743 
-756 GFSDIQSNIGEFH
+756 
-769 FWGHEISLETKNMVG
+769 
-784 AFKWNTKIN
+784 
-793 VSIDRNKA
+793 
-801 AKLGTNDT
+801 
-809 PIGGNQNQED
+809 
-819 YNRTAVGKPLGMFYG
+819 
-834 YIYDGVFMTEAEYE
+834 
-848 AGPKH
+848 
-853 ASSMVGTVRMKD
+853 
-865 LNGDNKIDMDDRTF
+865 
-879 IGNPNPDFTFGITNE
+879 
-894 FSWRDFDASLLLTGS
+894 
-909 VGNDIIDG
+909 
-917 TLEWTENID
+917 
-926 GVFNVLKG
+926 
-934 VANRWRS
+934 
-941 LDNPGD
+941 
-947 GQVPRT
+947 
-953 RTGTTELFRYNN
+953 
-965 SRWVSNGSYLRVK
+965 
-978 NLTIGYTVPIKK
+978 
-990 NPYIKG
+990 
-996 LRVYASGQNLL
+996 
-1007 TWTGYKGMNPEVSS
+1007 
-1021 RGASGLYQ
+1021 
-1029 GVDITAYPVA
+1029 
-1039 RTFSLGVN
+1039 
-1047 VKF
+1047 

>member
-466 KTLRGTVNAYTGI
+466 KTLRGTVNAYTDI

-597 SWAMISYLGR
+597 SRAMISYLGR

>member
-23 IILFSMFPGVASI
+23 IILFSMFPGIASI
-36 AATESATP
+36 AAMESATP
-44 ENPLVSMVTQQNKK
+44 DNPLVSMVTQQNKK

-400 VSGSYTI
+400 VSGSYII

-466 KTLRGTVNAYTGI
+466 KTLRGTVNAYTDI

-681 YLASVGSYNYV
+681 YLASIGSYNYV
-692 TDGAI
+692 TDGSI

-743 DGLLYQIDIPYSS
+743 DGLLYQINIPYSS

-834 YIYDGVFMTEAEYE
+834 YIYDGVFMTETEYE

-941 LDNPGD
+941 SENPGD

-990 NPYIKG
+990 NPYVKG

>member
-7 ATRKSNGVPM
+7 TTRKSKGVPM

-23 IILFSMFPGVASI
+23 IILFSMFPGIASI
-36 AATESATP
+36 SATESATP
-44 ENPLVSMVTQQNKK
+44 DNPLVSMVTQQNKK

-150 TGAMSKLDASELS
+150 TGSMSKLDASELS

-257 TTKSAKGVSAGK
+257 TTKSAKGATAGK
-269 PRIDFSA
+269 PKIDFSA
-276 YFGIDKV
+276 YFGVDKV

-306 DQALYEGY
+306 DQAKYEGY

-328 GKGTDWFD
+328 GQGTDWYD
-336 VLLQDA
+336 ILLQDA
-342 ITQNYNLGLSAAGE
+342 ITQNYNLGLSASGE
-356 KFKSAVNI
+356 KLKSAVNI

-378 NRFAARANN
+378 NRFSARANN
-387 VYEASDRVSFGLN
+387 VFEASDRITFGLN
-400 VSGSYTI
+400 VSGSYTS

-438 TYPIAYTQPGMFAN
+438 TYPIAFTQPGMFAN

-466 KTLRGTVNAYTGI
+466 KTFRGTVNAYTDI

-488 LSANADLENNSR
+488 LSANADLANNSR
-500 SNWIPST
+500 QQWIPST
-507 ANGGMFSAPPQPAK
+507 ANGGMFSAPPQPAR
-521 GSYHTSN
+521 GTYATSN

-541 KTIANDHNLDILVGY
+541 KTIANDHNLDVLLGY
-556 TTQKNTQENARI
+556 TTQKNSQENARI

-578 PWFGTAIT
+578 PWFGAAIT
-586 RTGNSDADKWG
+586 RTGNADADKWG

-607 LNYDYKEKYILSVAF
+607 LNYNYKEKYMVSVAF

-643 VGWIASDEPFMEKY
+643 VGWIASDEPFMEKF

-664 LRGSYGLVGN
+664 LRGSYGLTGN

-681 YLASVGSYNYV
+681 YMPTVGSYNYV

-697 TAGRALS
+697 TPGRALS

-731 VFLVYDY
+731 IFLVYDY

-743 DGLLYQIDIPYSS
+743 DGLLYQVDVPYSS
-756 GFSDIQSNIGEFH
+756 GFQNIQSNIGEFH
-769 FWGHEISLETKNMVG
+769 FWGHEIALETKNMIG
-784 AFKWNTKIN
+784 TFKWNTKIN
-793 VSIDRNKA
+793 ISIDRNKA
-801 AKLGTNDT
+801 VKLGTNDT

-834 YIYDGVFMTEAEYE
+834 YIYDGVFMTEEEFE

-853 ASSMVGTVRMKD
+853 ASSMIGTVRMKD
-865 LNGDNKIDMDDRTF
+865 LNGDNKIDMNDRTF

-894 FSWRDFDASLLLTGS
+894 FSWRNFDASLLLTGS

-941 LDNPGD
+941 PENPGD

-953 RTGTTELFRYNN
+953 LTGTTELFRYNN
-965 SRWVSNGSYLRVK
+965 TRWVSNGSYLRVK
-978 NLTIGYTVPIKK
+978 NLTIGYTVPIPK
-990 NPYIKG
+990 NPYVKG
-996 LRVYASGQNLL
+996 LRFYVSGQNLL

-1029 GVDITAYPVA
+1029 GVDITTYPVA

>member
-23 IILFSMFPGVASI
+23 IILFSMFPGIASI
-36 AATESATP
+36 AAMESATP
-44 ENPLVSMVTQQNKK
+44 DNPLVSMVTQQNKK
-58 VSGVVYDTN
+58 VSGVVFDTN

-400 VSGSYTI
+400 VSGSYII

-466 KTLRGTVNAYTGI
+466 KTLRGTVNAYTDI

-681 YLASVGSYNYV
+681 YLASIGSYNYV
-692 TDGAI
+692 TDGSI

-743 DGLLYQIDIPYSS
+743 DGLLYQINIPYSS

-941 LDNPGD
+941 SENPGD

-990 NPYIKG
+990 NPYVKG

>member
-23 IILFSMFPGVASI
+23 IILFSMFPGIASI
-36 AATESATP
+36 AAMESATP
-44 ENPLVSMVTQQNKK
+44 DNPLVSMVTQQNKK

-89 DGKYTLEVPANAIL
+89 DGKYTLEIPANAIL

-400 VSGSYTI
+400 VSGSYII

-466 KTLRGTVNAYTGI
+466 KTLRGTVNAYTDI

-681 YLASVGSYNYV
+681 YLASIGSYNYV
-692 TDGAI
+692 TDGSI

-743 DGLLYQIDIPYSS
+743 DGLLYQINIPYSS

-941 LDNPGD
+941 SENPGD

-990 NPYIKG
+990 NPYVKG

>member
-400 VSGSYTI
+400 VSGSYII

-466 KTLRGTVNAYTGI
+466 KTLRGTVNAYTDI

-681 YLASVGSYNYV
+681 YLASIGSYNYV
-692 TDGAI
+692 TDGSI

-743 DGLLYQIDIPYSS
+743 DGLLYQINIPYSS

-941 LDNPGD
+941 LENPGD

-965 SRWVSNGSYLRVK
+965 SRWVSNGSYLRIK

-990 NPYIKG
+990 NPYVKG

>member
-466 KTLRGTVNAYTGI
+466 KTLRGTVNAYTDI

-941 LDNPGD
+941 VDNPGD